1 MKMCQLQEKYKKY
14 NLFEL
19 LYLFNKSDI
28 NLNID
33 IDINI
38 NMSKKEIINIFVIN
52 ELNIN
57 FSEHIFK
64 VETKEP
70 VILTEQSQIKTKES
84 HIGSVQGNN
93 IKWKLQKIIRQTYN
107 IVILDRW
114 QEHIFEIYTGDI
126 IKIKNKEYVIFMR
139 LYQFL
144 SHKKISLDDERYDT
158 MYICLHNLKTDEK
171 KEYTT
176 QELIDLIINEDVT
189 YIKSHHLDLSKS
201 KSVEFNKSKSIDLD
215 LIAVYIGAGED
226 MRFIKNTSIK
236 KMLCIDSL
244 PKTGFPTTDHINSDK
259 TQKNFLDNIRN
270 NINIMDLGFIESKI
284 SSPSLL
290 IFNNFKGQE
299 IRYYTNTPFPS
310 GVTEDLKQEIS
321 KANTLIICGYHPH
334 KDIFDMLKK
343 PINIICRKNTYYG
356 LEEVNE
362 NSVLIKLH
370 EKTNSIYISKI
381 LYFYTDT
388 EFKEFDNMSA
398 LEEFNK
404 QFYT

>member
-1 MKMCQLQEKYKKY
+1 MYQLQEKYE
-14 NLFEL
+14 NCNFFEL
-19 LYLFNKSDI
+19 LHLYKKYKL
-28 NLNID
+28 D
-33 IDINI
+33 IDIP
-38 NMSKKEIINIFVIN
+38 
-52 ELNIN
+52 
-57 FSEHIFK
+57 EHIFK
-64 VETKEP
+64 VDIQKETET
-70 VILTEQSQIKTKES
+70 VV
-84 HIGSVQGNN
+84 VQ
-93 IKWKLQKIIRQTYN
+93 WKLQKIIRQTYN
-107 IVILDRW
+107 IVILDQK

-176 QELIDLIINEDVT
+176 QELIDLLINEDVT

-201 KSVEFNKSKSIDLD
+201 KSVEFNKSTDLD

-226 MRFIKNTSIK
+226 MSFIKNTSIK

-259 TQKNFLDNIRN
+259 TQKIFLDNIRN
-270 NINIMDLGFIESKI
+270 NINIMDLGFIESKV
-284 SSPSLL
+284 SSSSLL
-290 IFNNFKGQE
+290 IFNNSKGQE
-299 IRYYTNTPFPS
+299 IRYYTNTPFSS
-310 GVTEDLKQEIS
+310 GVTEDLKQEIA

-334 KDIFDMLKK
+334 KDILDMLKK
-343 PINIICRKNTYYG
+343 PINIICKKNTYYG
-356 LEEVNE
+356 IEEANE

-370 EKTNSIYISKI
+370 EKTYSIYISKI

-388 EFKEFDNMSA
+388 EIKEFKEFKEFDNMSA

>member
-1 MKMCQLQEKYKKY
+1 MCKLQEKYEKY
-14 NLFEL
+14 NLFKL
-19 LYLFNKSDI
+19 LHLFKNSGLSSDMAI
-28 NLNID
+28 
-33 IDINI
+33 
-38 NMSKKEIINIFVIN
+38 SKEGIINTFIIN
-52 ELNIN
+52 ELDIN
-57 FSEHIFK
+57 SLK
-64 VETKEP
+64 ETET
-70 VILTEQSQIKTKES
+70 VTVAVAVA
-84 HIGSVQGNN
+84 VQ
-93 IKWKLQKIIRQTYN
+93 WKLQKIIRQTYN
-107 IVILDRW
+107 IVILDQK

-144 SHKKISLDDERYDT
+144 SHKKISFDDERYDT

-176 QELIDLIINEDVT
+176 QELIDLLINEDIT

-201 KSVEFNKSKSIDLD
+201 IEFNKSANLD

-226 MRFIKNTSIK
+226 MSFIKNTSIK

-244 PKTGFPTTDHINSDK
+244 PKTGFPTVEHIYSEK
-259 TQKNFLDNIRN
+259 TQKKILDNIRN
-270 NINIMDLGFIESKI
+270 NIIIMDLGFIESKI

-290 IFNNFKGQE
+290 IFNNSKGQE

-310 GVTEDLKQEIS
+310 GVTEDLKQEIA
-321 KANTLIICGYHPH
+321 KADTLIICGYHPH
-334 KDIFDMLKK
+334 KDILDMLKK

-356 LEEVNE
+356 IEEANE

-370 EKTNSIYISKI
+370 EKTNSIYISRI
-381 LYFYTDT
+381 LYYYTDT
-388 EFKEFDNMSA
+388 EFKEFENMSA

>member
-1 MKMCQLQEKYKKY
+1 MCQLQEKYEKY

-19 LYLFNKSDI
+19 LYLFKNSGLSSDM
-28 NLNID
+28 D
-33 IDINI
+33 MDMA
-38 NMSKKEIINIFVIN
+38 MSKEGIINIFIIN
-52 ELNIN
+52 ELDIN

-64 VETKEP
+64 VETKKP
-70 VILTEQSQIKTKES
+70 VILTEQSPIETKKS
-84 HIGSVQGNN
+84 NIGTVQGNN

-107 IVILDRW
+107 IVILDQW
-114 QEHIFEIYTGDI
+114 KEHIFEIYTGDI

-158 MYICLHNLKTDEK
+158 MFICLHNLKTDEK

-176 QELIDLIINEDVT
+176 QELIDLLINEDVT

-226 MRFIKNTSIK
+226 MSFIKNTSIK

-270 NINIMDLGFIESKI
+270 NINIMDLGFIESKV
-284 SSPSLL
+284 SSSSLL
-290 IFNNFKGQE
+290 IFNNSKGQE
-299 IRYYTNTPFPS
+299 IRYYTNTPFPY
-310 GVTEDLKQEIS
+310 GVTEDLKQEIA

-334 KDIFDMLKK
+334 KDILDMLKK
-343 PINIICRKNTYYG
+343 PINIICKKNTYYG
-356 LEEVNE
+356 LEEANE
-362 NSVLIKLH
+362 DSVLIKLH
-370 EKTNSIYISKI
+370 EKTYSIYISKI
-381 LYFYTDT
+381 LYYYIDTYT
-388 EFKEFDNMSA
+388 EFKEFKSMYE

-404 QFYT
+404 QYYT

>member
-1 MKMCQLQEKYKKY
+1 MCKLQEKYEKY

-19 LYLFNKSDI
+19 LYLFNKYNSGLSSDTNMNMNMDIDVTMSKEGII
-28 NLNID
+28 NSFAINKLDID
-33 IDINI
+33 IDLVFDLDNQVKL
-38 NMSKKEIINIFVIN
+38 NLSK
-52 ELNIN
+52 
-57 FSEHIFK
+57 HIYR
-64 VETKEP
+64 
-70 VILTEQSQIKTKES
+70 
-84 HIGSVQGNN
+84 VQGNN

-107 IVILDRW
+107 IVILNNIN
-114 QEHIFEIYTGDI
+114 IFEIYTGDK
-126 IKIKNKEYVIFMR
+126 IKINKKEYIIFMR

-171 KEYTT
+171 KEHTT
-176 QELIDLIINEDVT
+176 QELVDLFENEDVT

-201 KSVEFNKSKSIDLD
+201 KSVEFNKSTNLDLD

-226 MRFIKNTSIK
+226 MSFIKNTSIK

-284 SSPSLL
+284 SSSSLL
-290 IFNNFKGQE
+290 IFTNSKGQE
-299 IRYYTNTPFPS
+299 IRYYTNTPFPY
-310 GVTEDLKQEIS
+310 GVTEDLRQEIA

-334 KDIFDMLKK
+334 KDILDMLKK
-343 PINIICRKNTYYG
+343 PINIICKKNTYYG
-356 LEEVNE
+356 LEEAKE
-362 NSVLIKLH
+362 DSILIKLH
-370 EKTNSIYISKI
+370 EKTYSIYISKI
-381 LYFYTDT
+381 QYYYTDTYT
-388 EFKEFDNMSA
+388 EFKEFKSMCE

-404 QFYT
+404 QYYT

>member
-1 MKMCQLQEKYKKY
+1 MCQLQEKYKKY

-33 IDINI
+33 
-38 NMSKKEIINIFVIN
+38 MSKEGIINTFIIN
-52 ELNIN
+52 ELDIN
-57 FSEHIFK
+57 FSEHIFR
-64 VETKEP
+64 V
-70 VILTEQSQIKTKES
+70 ES
-84 HIGSVQGNN
+84 HSETQELACKLNVNVNN

-107 IVILDRW
+107 IVILDQR
-114 QEHIFEIYTGDI
+114 QKHIFEIYTGDI

-144 SHKKISLDDERYDT
+144 SQKKISFDDERYDT
-158 MYICLHNLKTDEK
+158 MYICLNNLKTDEK

-176 QELIDLIINEDVT
+176 QELIDLLINEDVT

-201 KSVEFNKSKSIDLD
+201 KDFDLD

-226 MRFIKNTSIK
+226 MSFIKNTYIK
-236 KMLCIDSL
+236 KILCIDSL

-259 TQKNFLDNIRN
+259 TQKKILDNIRN

-284 SSPSLL
+284 SSHSLL
-290 IFNNFKGQE
+290 IFTNSKGQE
-299 IRYYTNTPFPS
+299 IHYYTNTPFPS
-310 GVTEDLKQEIS
+310 GVTEDLIQEIA

-334 KDIFDMLKK
+334 KDILDMLKK
-343 PINIICRKNTYYG
+343 PINIICKKNTYYG
-356 LEEVNE
+356 LEEANE
-362 NSVLIKLH
+362 DSVLIKLH
-370 EKTNSIYISKI
+370 EKTYSIYISKI

-388 EFKEFDNMSA
+388 YTEFKEFKSMCE

-404 QFYT
+404 QFNT

>member
-1 MKMCQLQEKYKKY
+1 MCKLQEKYEKY

-19 LYLFNKSDI
+19 LHLFKNSGLSSDMDI
-28 NLNID
+28 NMNT
-33 IDINI
+33 
-38 NMSKKEIINIFVIN
+38 SKEGIINIFIIN
-52 ELNIN
+52 ELDMN
-57 FSEHIFK
+57 SLK
-64 VETKEP
+64 ETE
-70 VILTEQSQIKTKES
+70 T
-84 HIGSVQGNN
+84 VQ
-93 IKWKLQKIIRQTYN
+93 WKLQKIIRQTYN
-107 IVILDRW
+107 IVIHDQK

-126 IKIKNKEYVIFMR
+126 IKFKNKEYVIFMR

-201 KSVEFNKSKSIDLD
+201 VEFNKSTDLD
-215 LIAVYIGAGED
+215 LIAVYIGAEED
-226 MRFIKNTSIK
+226 MSFIKNTSIK

-244 PKTGFPTTDHINSDK
+244 PKTEFPTTDHINSDK
-259 TQKNFLDNIRN
+259 TQNKILDNIRN
-270 NINIMDLGFIESKI
+270 NINIMDLGFIESKV
-284 SSPSLL
+284 SSSSLL
-290 IFNNFKGQE
+290 IFNNSKGQE

-310 GVTEDLKQEIS
+310 GVTEDLKQEIA

-334 KDIFDMLKK
+334 KDILDMLKK
-343 PINIICRKNTYYG
+343 PINIICKKNTYYG
-356 LEEVNE
+356 IEEANE

-370 EKTNSIYISKI
+370 EKTNSIHISRI
-381 LYFYTDT
+381 LYYYTDT
-388 EFKEFDNMSA
+388 EFKEFKSMSA

>member
-1 MKMCQLQEKYKKY
+1 MCQLQEKYE
-14 NLFEL
+14 NCNFFEL
-19 LYLFNKSDI
+19 LHLFKKYKLDT
-28 NLNID
+28 D
-33 IDINI
+33 
-38 NMSKKEIINIFVIN
+38 MSKKEIINTFIIN
-52 ELNIN
+52 KLDIN
-57 FSEHIFK
+57 FSENIFK
-64 VETKEP
+64 VDT
-70 VILTEQSQIKTKES
+70 LYGYEQR
-84 HIGSVQGNN
+84 NN

-107 IVILDRW
+107 IVILNQK

-126 IKIKNKEYVIFMR
+126 IKIKNKEYLIFMR

-144 SHKKISLDDERYDT
+144 SHKKISFDDERYDT

-176 QELIDLIINEDVT
+176 QELIDLFENEDVT
-189 YIKSHHLDLSKS
+189 YIKSYHLDLSKS
-201 KSVEFNKSKSIDLD
+201 IEFNKSTDLV
-215 LIAVYIGAGED
+215 AVYIGAGED
-226 MRFIKNTSIK
+226 MSFIKNTFIK

-259 TQKNFLDNIRN
+259 TQKKFLNNIRN

-284 SSPSLL
+284 SSHSLL
-290 IFNNFKGQE
+290 IFNNSKGQE
-299 IRYYTNTPFPS
+299 IHYYTNTPFPY
-310 GVTEDLKQEIS
+310 GVTKDLKQEIA

-334 KDIFDMLKK
+334 KDILDMLKK

-356 LEEVNE
+356 LEEAKE

-370 EKTNSIYISKI
+370 EKTYSIYISKI

>member
-1 MKMCQLQEKYKKY
+1 MCKLQEKYE
-14 NLFEL
+14 NCNFFEL
-19 LYLFNKSDI
+19 LYLFKKYKLDI
-28 NLNID
+28 EID
-33 IDINI
+33 IEID
-38 NMSKKEIINIFVIN
+38 MSKEGIINTFVIN
-52 ELNIN
+52 ELDIN
-57 FSEHIFK
+57 FSENIFK
-64 VETKEP
+64 VDTQKETNA
-70 VILTEQSQIKTKES
+70 VV
-84 HIGSVQGNN
+84 VQ
-93 IKWKLQKIIRQTYN
+93 WKLQKIIRQTYN
-107 IVILDRW
+107 IVILDQK

-126 IKIKNKEYVIFMR
+126 IKIKNKEYLIFMR

-176 QELIDLIINEDVT
+176 QELIDLLINEDVT

-201 KSVEFNKSKSIDLD
+201 KSVEFNKSANLD

-226 MRFIKNTSIK
+226 MSFIKNTSIK

-244 PKTGFPTTDHINSDK
+244 PKTGFPTIDHINSDK
-259 TQKNFLDNIRN
+259 TQNKILDNIRN
-270 NINIMDLGFIESKI
+270 NINIMDLGFIESKV
-284 SSPSLL
+284 SSSSLL
-290 IFNNFKGQE
+290 IFTNYKGQE

-310 GVTEDLKQEIS
+310 GVTEDLKQEIA
-321 KANTLIICGYHPH
+321 KADTLIICGYHPH
-334 KDIFDMLKK
+334 KDILDMLKK

-356 LEEVNE
+356 IEEANE

-404 QFYT
+404 QFYI

>member
-1 MKMCQLQEKYKKY
+1 MYQLQEKYKKY

-33 IDINI
+33 MNMSMNKEGIINTFLINELDIDIN
-38 NMSKKEIINIFVIN
+38 NKEEIN
-52 ELNIN
+52 EP
-57 FSEHIFK
+57 EYIFR
-64 VETKEP
+64 VDSLIE
-70 VILTEQSQIKTKES
+70 SQ
-84 HIGSVQGNN
+84 NN

-107 IVILDRW
+107 IVILDQK

-126 IKIKNKEYVIFMR
+126 IKIKNIEYVIFMR

-144 SHKKISLDDERYDT
+144 SQNKISLDDERYDT
-158 MYICLHNLKTDEK
+158 MYICLDNLKTDEK

-176 QELIDLIINEDVT
+176 QELIDLLINDDVT

-226 MRFIKNTSIK
+226 MSFIKNTSIK
-236 KMLCIDSL
+236 KMLYIDSL
-244 PKTGFPTTDHINSDK
+244 PKTGFPTTEHIYSEK
-259 TQKNFLDNIRN
+259 TQKKILDNIRN
-270 NINIMDLGFIESKI
+270 NINIMDLGFIESNV

-290 IFNNFKGQE
+290 IFNNSKGQE

-310 GVTEDLKQEIS
+310 GVTEELRQEIA

-334 KDIFDMLKK
+334 KDILEMLKK

-356 LEEVNE
+356 LEEAKE
-362 NSVLIKLH
+362 DSVLIKLH

-388 EFKEFDNMSA
+388 EFKEFENMSA

>member
-1 MKMCQLQEKYKKY
+1 MKKMSQLRKKYEKY

-19 LYLFNKSDI
+19 LYLFNKYKSDI
-28 NLNID
+28 TMDIDVTMSKEGIINTFIINELD
-33 IDINI
+33 IDI
-38 NMSKKEIINIFVIN
+38 
-52 ELNIN
+52 
-57 FSEHIFK
+57 FK
-64 VETKEP
+64 IDT
-70 VILTEQSQIKTKES
+70 QKES
-84 HIGSVQGNN
+84 ETVQ
-93 IKWKLQKIIRQTYN
+93 WKLQKIIRQTYN
-107 IVILDRW
+107 IVILDQK

-139 LYQFL
+139 LYKFL

-158 MYICLHNLKTDEK
+158 MYICLHNFKTDEN

-176 QELIDLIINEDVT
+176 QELIDLLINEDIT

-201 KSVEFNKSKSIDLD
+201 VEFNKFTD

-226 MRFIKNTSIK
+226 MSFIKNTSIK

-270 NINIMDLGFIESKI
+270 NINIMDFGFIESKI

-290 IFNNFKGQE
+290 IFTNSKGQE
-299 IRYYTNTPFPS
+299 IHYYTNTPFPS
-310 GVTEDLKQEIS
+310 GVTEYLIQEIA

-334 KDIFDMLKK
+334 KDILDMLKK
-343 PINIICRKNTYYG
+343 PINIICKKNTYYG
-356 LEEVNE
+356 LEEANE
-362 NSVLIKLH
+362 DSVLIKLH
-370 EKTNSIYISKI
+370 EKTYSIYISKI
-381 LYFYTDT
+381 LYYYTDTYT
-388 EFKEFDNMSA
+388 EFKEFKSMYE

-404 QFYT
+404 QYYI

>member
-1 MKMCQLQEKYKKY
+1 MCKLQEKYEKY
-14 NLFEL
+14 NLFKL
-19 LYLFNKSDI
+19 LHLFKNSGLSSDMAI
-28 NLNID
+28 
-33 IDINI
+33 
-38 NMSKKEIINIFVIN
+38 SKEGIINTFIIN
-52 ELNIN
+52 ELDIN
-57 FSEHIFK
+57 SLK
-64 VETKEP
+64 ETET
-70 VILTEQSQIKTKES
+70 VTVAVAVA
-84 HIGSVQGNN
+84 VQ
-93 IKWKLQKIIRQTYN
+93 WKLQKIIRQTYN
-107 IVILDRW
+107 IVILDQK

-176 QELIDLIINEDVT
+176 QELIDLLINEDIT

-201 KSVEFNKSKSIDLD
+201 IEFNKSANLD

-226 MRFIKNTSIK
+226 MSFIKNTSIK

-244 PKTGFPTTDHINSDK
+244 PKTGFPTVEHIYSEK
-259 TQKNFLDNIRN
+259 TQKKILDNIRN

-290 IFNNFKGQE
+290 IFNNSKGQE

-310 GVTEDLKQEIS
+310 GVTEDLKQEIA
-321 KANTLIICGYHPH
+321 KADTLIICGYHPH
-334 KDIFDMLKK
+334 KDILDMLKK

-356 LEEVNE
+356 IEEANE

-370 EKTNSIYISKI
+370 EKTNSIYISRI
-381 LYFYTDT
+381 LYYYTDT
-388 EFKEFDNMSA
+388 EFKEFENMSA

>member
-1 MKMCQLQEKYKKY
+1 MCQLQEKYE
-14 NLFEL
+14 NCNFFEL
-19 LYLFNKSDI
+19 LHLFKKYKLDT
-28 NLNID
+28 D
-33 IDINI
+33 
-38 NMSKKEIINIFVIN
+38 MSKKEIINTFIIN
-52 ELNIN
+52 KLD
-57 FSEHIFK
+57 IFK
-64 VETKEP
+64 VDTRKET
-70 VILTEQSQIKTKES
+70 SA
-84 HIGSVQGNN
+84 VQ
-93 IKWKLQKIIRQTYN
+93 WKLQKIIRQTYN
-107 IVILDRW
+107 IVILDQK

-126 IKIKNKEYVIFMR
+126 IKIKNKEYLIFMR

-176 QELIDLIINEDVT
+176 QELIDLLINEDVT

-226 MRFIKNTSIK
+226 MSFIKNTSIK

-244 PKTGFPTTDHINSDK
+244 PKTGFPTTEHIYSEK
-259 TQKNFLDNIRN
+259 TQKKILDNIRN
-270 NINIMDLGFIESKI
+270 NINIMDLGFIESKV
-284 SSPSLL
+284 SSSSLL
-290 IFNNFKGQE
+290 IFNNSKGQE

-310 GVTEDLKQEIS
+310 GVTEDLKQEIA
-321 KANTLIICGYHPH
+321 KVDTLIICGYHPH
-334 KDIFDMLKK
+334 KDILDMLKK
-343 PINIICRKNTYYG
+343 PINIICKKNTYYG
-356 LEEVNE
+356 IEEANE

>member
-1 MKMCQLQEKYKKY
+1 MCQLQEKYEKY

-19 LYLFNKSDI
+19 LHLFKNSGLSSDM
-28 NLNID
+28 D
-33 IDINI
+33 MV
-38 NMSKKEIINIFVIN
+38 MSKEGIINIFIIN
-52 ELNIN
+52 ELDIN

-70 VILTEQSQIKTKES
+70 VILTEQSPIETKKS
-84 HIGSVQGNN
+84 NIGTVQGNN

-107 IVILDRW
+107 IVILDQW
-114 QEHIFEIYTGDI
+114 KEHIFEIYTGDI

-176 QELIDLIINEDVT
+176 QELIDLLINEDIT
-189 YIKSHHLDLSKS
+189 YIKSHHLNLSKS
-201 KSVEFNKSKSIDLD
+201 KSIEFNKYANLD

-226 MRFIKNTSIK
+226 MSFIKNTSIK

-244 PKTGFPTTDHINSDK
+244 PKTGFPTTEHIYSEK
-259 TQKNFLDNIRN
+259 TQNKILDNIRN
-270 NINIMDLGFIESKI
+270 NINIMDLGFIESNV
-284 SSPSLL
+284 SSSSLL
-290 IFNNFKGQE
+290 IFNNSKGQE

-310 GVTEDLKQEIS
+310 GVTEDLKQEIA
-321 KANTLIICGYHPH
+321 KADTLIICGYHPH
-334 KDIFDMLKK
+334 KDILDMLKK

-356 LEEVNE
+356 IKETNE

-370 EKTNSIYISKI
+370 EKTYSIYISKI

>member
-1 MKMCQLQEKYKKY
+1 MTYKCNFCNTILASEYSLSNHQKTAKKCLIKQGVDFKG
-14 NLFEL
+14 NFECVICNQKFTL
-19 LYLFNKSDI
+19 KS
-28 NLNID
+28 NLNTHNVSCSKKN
-33 IDINI
+33 NI
-38 NMSKKEIINIFVIN
+38 N
-52 ELNIN
+52 
-57 FSEHIFK
+57 
-64 VETKEP
+64 
-70 VILTEQSQIKTKES
+70 
-84 HIGSVQGNN
+84 
-93 IKWKLQKIIRQTYN
+93 
-107 IVILDRW
+107 
-114 QEHIFEIYTGDI
+114 
-126 IKIKNKEYVIFMR
+126 
-139 LYQFL
+139 
-144 SHKKISLDDERYDT
+144 
-158 MYICLHNLKTDEK
+158 

-215 LIAVYIGAGED
+215 LVVVYIGAGED
-226 MRFIKNTSIK
+226 MSFIKNTFIK

-270 NINIMDLGFIESKI
+270 NINIMDLGFIESKV
-284 SSPSLL
+284 SSHSLL
-290 IFNNFKGQE
+290 IFNNSKGQE

-334 KDIFDMLKK
+334 KDILDMLKK

-356 LEEVNE
+356 LEEAKE

-370 EKTNSIYISKI
+370 EKTYSIYISKI

-388 EFKEFDNMSA
+388 EFKEFENMSA

-404 QFYT
+404 QFYI

>member
-1 MKMCQLQEKYKKY
+1 MYQLQEKYE
-14 NLFEL
+14 NCNFFEL
-19 LYLFNKSDI
+19 LHLYKKYKL
-28 NLNID
+28 D
-33 IDINI
+33 IDIP
-38 NMSKKEIINIFVIN
+38 
-52 ELNIN
+52 
-57 FSEHIFK
+57 EHIFK
-64 VETKEP
+64 VDIQKETET
-70 VILTEQSQIKTKES
+70 VV
-84 HIGSVQGNN
+84 VQ
-93 IKWKLQKIIRQTYN
+93 WKLQKIIRQTYN
-107 IVILDRW
+107 IVILDQK

-144 SHKKISLDDERYDT
+144 SHKKISFDDERYDT

-176 QELIDLIINEDVT
+176 QELIDLLINEDVT

-201 KSVEFNKSKSIDLD
+201 KSVEFNKSANLD

-226 MRFIKNTSIK
+226 MSFIKNTSIK

-244 PKTGFPTTDHINSDK
+244 PKTGFPTVEHIYSEK
-259 TQKNFLDNIRN
+259 TQKKILDNIRN
-270 NINIMDLGFIESKI
+270 NIIIMDLGFIESKI

-290 IFNNFKGQE
+290 IFNNSKGQE

-310 GVTEDLKQEIS
+310 GVTEDLKQEIA
-321 KANTLIICGYHPH
+321 KADTLIICGYHPH
-334 KDIFDMLKK
+334 KDILDMLKK
-343 PINIICRKNTYYG
+343 PINIICKKNTYYG
-356 LEEVNE
+356 LEEAKE

-370 EKTNSIYISKI
+370 EKTYSIYISKI
-381 LYFYTDT
+381 LYYYTDT
-388 EFKEFDNMSA
+388 EFKEFENMSA

>member
-1 MKMCQLQEKYKKY
+1 MCQLQEKYKKY

-33 IDINI
+33 IDIN
-38 NMSKKEIINIFVIN
+38 MSKKEIINIFVIN
-52 ELNIN
+52 ELNIDIN
-57 FSEHIFK
+57 NKEEIFR
-64 VETKEP
+64 VDTL
-70 VILTEQSQIKTKES
+70 IES
-84 HIGSVQGNN
+84 KNN

-226 MRFIKNTSIK
+226 MSFIKNTFIK

-270 NINIMDLGFIESKI
+270 NINIMDLGFIESKV

-290 IFNNFKGQE
+290 IFNNSKGQE

-310 GVTEDLKQEIS
+310 GVTEELCLEIA

-334 KDIFDMLKK
+334 KDILDMLKK

-356 LEEVNE
+356 LEEANE

-370 EKTNSIYISKI
+370 EKTYSIYISKI

-388 EFKEFDNMSA
+388 EFKQFENMSA